1 MNLIDDAVHAQG
13 PPEKASPARKRARAE
28 RGLAAERACAV
39 LCLVTAAYIGV
50 RAESLVS
57 QSSIARPGAFPA
69 HGALWL
75 GAGVLGLASLAWTVQ
90 AFRRQEAV
98 HVPDLGRASDV
109 LAVFAVLMVGA
120 WSAAW
125 LGLLLAAGLTY
136 VALLLYY
143 RDKNWV
149 FVLGSAVGYLVFL
162 HYGLE
167 VLLGVP
173 LARSP
178 ILPLAF

>member
-1 MNLIDDAVHAQG
+1 MKLIEDAVRELG
-13 PPEKASPARKRARAE
+13 PGKPSGPRRTPSRTE
-28 RGLAAERACAV
+28 RGLLAERACAV
-39 LCLVTAAYIGV
+39 LCLVVAAVVGV

-57 QSSIARPGAFPA
+57 QSTIARPGAFPA
-69 HGALWL
+69 HGVLWL

-90 AFRRQEAV
+90 SFRRTESL
-98 HVPDLGRASDV
+98 HVPDLGRVKDV

-120 WSAAW
+120 WSARW

-136 VALLLYY
+136 VALMLYY
-143 RDKNWV
+143 RDRNWA
-149 FVLGSAVGYLVFL
+149 FVLGSAVGYLLLL

-167 VLLGVP
+167 VLLDVP

-178 ILPLAF
+178 ILPFDF

>member
-1 MNLIDDAVHAQG
+1 MNLIDDAVHG
-13 PPEKASPARKRARAE
+13 LGSPEKASPTPRRGRAE
-28 RGLAAERACAV
+28 RGLLVERSFAL
-39 LCLVTAAYIGV
+39 LCLTVSAFIGV

-75 GAGVLGLASLAWTVQ
+75 GAGVLGLASLAWAVQ

-98 HVPDLGRASDV
+98 HVPDLGRAGDV
-109 LAVFAVLMVGA
+109 MAVFSLLMVGA
-120 WSAAW
+120 WSSRW
-125 LGLLLAAGLTY
+125 LGLLLASGLTY

-143 RDKNWV
+143 RDKNRIFILV
-149 FVLGSAVGYLVFL
+149 SAVAYVVLL

-178 ILPLAF
+178 ILPLPF

>member
-1 MNLIDDAVHAQG
+1 MNLIDDAVRALG
-13 PPEKASPARKRARAE
+13 PPQKASPTRRTRAE
-28 RGLAAERACAV
+28 RGLFAERACAV
-39 LCLVTAAYIGV
+39 LCLVAAAFIGV

-90 AFRRQEAV
+90 AFRRKEAV
-98 HVPDLGRASDV
+98 HVPDLGRSYDV

-120 WSAAW
+120 WSATW

-136 VALLLYY
+136 VALLFYY

-149 FVLGSAVGYLVFL
+149 FVLGSVIGYLLFL